1 MSELRR
7 RLVLDTPERR
17 ALRERY
23 GDTCQVCGRVTRL
36 GADRTYAEVHALD
49 APGGEEPED
58 GLPARWLVLCPEHHA
73 LFDYGVL
80 ALDPD
85 TLTVHGA
92 DRRDRF
98 EGRPLARKEHDLS
111 TEALRAAWKARV
123 EPPESDEGAPR
134 LEDIAAF
141 VEYLFGA
148 AVDADEE
155 AGFERYL
162 SLVPGGRAL
171 ASAGRESHRKFAW
184 AQLRRRAEAY
194 LVDRVPTSFQIIQT
208 QPETVTP
215 QTTKVRVMLAC
226 RGRNPAPLSLERGAD
241 GAWSLA
247 FMGL

>member
-1 MSELRR
+1 MIELRQR
-7 RLVLDTPERR
+7 QVVDTSERR

-23 GDTCQVCGRVTRL
+23 GDACQVCGRVTRL
-36 GADRTYAEVHALD
+36 SAEQTYAEVHTLD

-58 GLPARWLVLCPEHHA
+58 AAMTRCVVLCPEHHA
-73 LFDYGVL
+73 LFDHGVM

-85 TLTVHGA
+85 ALTIHGA

-111 TEALRAAWKARV
+111 AEALRVAWKARV
-123 EPPESDEGAPR
+123 EPPENDDGTPR
-134 LEDIAAF
+134 LHDVPAF
-141 VEYLFGA
+141 VEYLFAA

-162 SLVPGGRAL
+162 SLVPGGRDL

-184 AQLRRRAEAY
+184 AQLRRRAENY
-194 LVDRVPTSFQIIQT
+194 LVERAPGSFRIVGT
-208 QPETVTP
+208 QPAEITP
-215 QTTKVRVMLAC
+215 QTAKVRVMLAC
-226 RGRNPAPLSLERGAD
+226 RGRNPAPLTIERGAD
-241 GAWSLA
+241 GAWWLA